1 MLFANLLAL
10 AAAAV
15 TVAAVDVTFDGSHC
29 TNPGA
34 KGASNALPP
43 SFTLIR
49 SSSTADG
56 MGLELNVAYFD
67 NQKVSV
73 ELQNTNCFV
82 LDTKRIYPAEPTP
95 SRTGCGLYVFVKA
108 ANTDT
113 NTNTECINAE
123 QTLIVKSTKDIHTT
137 TNNVY
142 FNMDK
147 DGLVV
152 AQTISRSSPK
162 LVLSKSDVT
171 TEAKGSK
178 AKLEFK
184 IESAVQVA
192 GDVLRICP
200 TDKVGGEKCH
210 EGSTTT
216 FEEELCTSGTSDG
229 TTDSKTYYA
238 FECDPDYKNNEKC
251 SAPSTVGISWTC
263 DKFAAKV
270 SVNDVSVT
278 LSPANNVPL
287 GEELTIQLDSKL
299 TQLPIKISAISYFA
313 TKTSK
318 YTNYDW
324 TTNIKSIDMNCLT
337 YSQKSQYKM
346 KINGVDGQNAVLKCS
361 DGNELKFIEQDKA
374 FYTLVIDWQI
384 DAQSSGRRDGS
395 VQTGRSVQTI
405 QVAQPEK
412 AQSSGISAGTLGG
425 AVAGTAGVILAAV
438 GIAFVV
444 KRRKNNNKKEVAE
457 GSNAEFLNA

>member
-15 TVAAVDVTFDGSHC
+15 AVAAVDVTFDGSQC

-49 SSSTADG
+49 SSSSGDA

-73 ELQNTNCFV
+73 ELENNNCFV
-82 LDTKRIYPAEPTP
+82 LDTERIYAAEPTP
-95 SRTGCGLYVFVKA
+95 SRAGCGL
-108 ANTDT
+108 
-113 NTNTECINAE
+113 
-123 QTLIVKSTKDIHTT
+123 TLIVKSTKDIYTT

-147 DGLVV
+147 NGLVV
-152 AQTISRSSPK
+152 AQAISRSSPK

-210 EGSTTT
+210 E
-216 FEEELCTSGTSDG
+216 
-229 TTDSKTYYA
+229 
-238 FECDPDYKNNEKC
+238 
-251 SAPSTVGISWTC
+251 
-263 DKFAAKV
+263 
-270 SVNDVSVT
+270 
-278 LSPANNVPL
+278 
-287 GEELTIQLDSKL
+287 
-299 TQLPIKISAISYFA
+299 
-313 TKTSK
+313 
-318 YTNYDW
+318 
-324 TTNIKSIDMNCLT
+324 
-337 YSQKSQYKM
+337 
-346 KINGVDGQNAVLKCS
+346 
-361 DGNELKFIEQDKA
+361 
-374 FYTLVIDWQI
+374 
-384 DAQSSGRRDGS
+384 
-395 VQTGRSVQTI
+395 
-405 QVAQPEK
+405 
-412 AQSSGISAGTLGG
+412 
-425 AVAGTAGVILAAV
+425 
-438 GIAFVV
+438 
-444 KRRKNNNKKEVAE
+444 
-457 GSNAEFLNA
+457 